1 MSDTPKPRRRDRDR
15 ERERERERER
25 DRSREERAPRTAPAE
40 PDDAITGLLAA
51 PRERDRELAPKHDP
65 IGVLLVA
72 PPAPSRVALLW
83 GSARRW
89 LFPALL
95 LVLAVPV
102 FFWVRYQSQNVTSK
116 NAAVRGHLAEIG
128 TRLSG
133 VVTKVEVDVGDRVK
147 AGQVLVRLEDRHLRA
162 EVDEARA
169 VFEALK
175 RTIDVEHMNVSH
187 ERRRI
192 AQQQQEAAA
201 KVKAADAQAAAA
213 QIQMEEARREY
224 ALRESLFSR
233 DGIVSGEDVRNAET
247 RQRTTEAKLDEAQA
261 NSAAAKSQGQTV
273 RLAGDAIDIQERK
286 VGVLD
291 AELQRAQARLDR
303 AQADLDDTVLRAPE
317 DGAIVRRIVQPGG
330 SVEAGQPI
338 ISMWLGKD
346 VWIEAWIDEDDIA
359 WVGLGSVA
367 TVRFHSFPG
376 REFRGVVDKVGLST
390 DLELPDSA
398 VPQPRSSRMRSAPV
412 VGVRIRLDDPPLE
425 LLPGLSAIVAIRKAG

>member
-1 MSDTPKPRRRDRDR
+1 VSV
-15 ERERERERER
+15 ERER

-201 KVKAADAQAAAA
+201 KVKAADAQAAARA
-213 QIQMEEARREY
+213 DPDGGGAPGVRAARIALLARRHRVGRGR
-224 ALRESLFSR
+224 AQCGDPTAHHRGKARRGAGQLRR
-233 DGIVSGEDVRNAET
+233 GQVP
-247 RQRTTEAKLDEAQA
+247 
-261 NSAAAKSQGQTV
+261 GQTV

-376 REFRGVVDKVGLST
+376 REFRAWWT
-390 DLELPDSA
+390 RSA
-398 VPQPRSSRMRSAPV
+398 SPPTSSSPTRPSPSPARRGCARRRSSA
-412 VGVRIRLDDPPLE
+412 
-425 LLPGLSAIVAIRKAG
+425 